1 MVKRWTLLQE
11 SGYGRGYRALH
22 TAAIA
27 ILGVLTVTGV
37 LLYYPQVHTAL
48 IPYLAAIRVV
58 HIVLGSALLGMLFV
72 PGFFPPRTRAWIH
85 RHDWKWTLGLV
96 GAISLTGVVLALV
109 TLLPASWR
117 ALAFSWHGILT
128 IVLVAWTALHAFR
141 KLVKSIHPLDSMEQ
155 AADPERR
162 RFLGW
167 ALGGMGAVLGYL
179 LVVPAL
185 GAVGRSLGSGAA
197 SAPRPKPGGPQPGF
211 VLYTVVDGYPRMP
224 AQRYRLRVTGKVRT
238 PLELDLK
245 ELLDLTQTKVV
256 RNFQCVTG
264 WVVPRCHWEGV
275 RISDLARAAGADP
288 RAGYVNFYSF
298 DGVYTESL
306 RRADAMRPDVLL
318 AHRLDGYP
326 LAVEQGAPVR
336 LVVPEMYGYKSIKWV
351 DRVEFSDAPLLGY
364 WEQRGYPSE
373 ATIS

>member
-1 MVKRWTLLQE
+1 M
-11 SGYGRGYRALH
+11 GYGPGYRALH

-27 ILGVLTVTGV
+27 IVGVLTVTGV
-37 LLYYPQVHTAL
+37 LLYYPGVHTAL
-48 IPYLAAIRVV
+48 IPYLSGIRVV
-58 HIVLGSALLGMLFV
+58 HVALGGVLVGMLFV

-96 GAISLTGVVLALV
+96 GAISLTGVFLILV

-117 ALAFSWHGILT
+117 AAAFSWHGILT
-128 IVLVAWTALHAFR
+128 AVLVGWTALHAFR

-155 AADPERR
+155 AADPDRR
-162 RFLGW
+162 QFLGW
-167 ALGGMGAVLGYL
+167 ALGGIGAMLAYL
-179 LVVPAL
+179 LVIPAL
-185 GAVGRSLGSGAA
+185 GAVGRSGSSGPRV
-197 SAPRPKPGGPQPGF
+197 SAKPVPDGPQPGF

-224 AQRYRLRVTGKVRT
+224 TTRYRLKVTGKVSR
-238 PLELDLK
+238 PLELDWKQFLALEQAK
-245 ELLDLTQTKVV
+245 QV

-264 WVVPRCHWEGV
+264 WVVSGCHWQGV
-275 RISDLARAAGADP
+275 RISDLARAVGADP
-288 RAGYVNFYSF
+288 RAAYVNFYSF

-306 RRADAMRPDVLL
+306 RRTDAMRPDVML

-326 LAVEQGAPVR
+326 LAVQQGAPVR

-351 DRVEFSDAPLLGY
+351 DRVEFSDAPLAGY